1 MHSICRL
8 ALIAFLFVIVCPST
22 ILAQATAGSSLF
34 GTVTDPGGAPVPD
47 ARVKITSAS
56 TNAERVVTTN
66 TEGNYVAPQLLT
78 GTYTIEVSKQGFNL
92 SRATGIALQTNETVR
107 RNFQLEIGSV
117 ATAVD
122 VTANAELTN
131 TYTAQLSQTVDQRRV
146 VELPLNGR
154 DVTQLSLIVA
164 GATVTDA
171 STSFY
176 AGTSGFDTTTA
187 VINGNRTQS
196 NSYLLDGM
204 GNQFMERRV
213 ANIYPNPDA
222 VEEFTL
228 NTSQYSA
235 EMGGNPGGQLS
246 AVTKKGTNQLHG
258 SLFEFVRNG
267 YFNARNAFDTRG
279 TNDGLKRNQYGWAVG
294 GPVYIP
300 KVYDGR
306 NRLFWM
312 TSYQSTPI
320 RLPGTPGFHQSWTR
334 KEKDGDFTEHLTGKT
349 KQVLSPACNGSS
361 ITVDTGAIFD
371 PLTANSACGALG
383 NPFPGNIIPR
393 SRLDPIMEKILN
405 EHTPDSPS
413 VGYLIP
419 HFIPAGTDQYQLVNR
434 GDAIL
439 GKHSIM
445 GRYIYGKKVGASFND
460 PKDLLWNVGIN
471 DGGNTTEAISWA
483 VTDTWTVSPSL
494 LITGGFGFLKNPF
507 ALTPHPYLTS
517 WSAQGSDL
525 KNDPGCQDL
534 NFTVAGR
541 DGIRIWDRCNAKDT
555 HSWEVNSAVKWVR
568 SKHDVAIGGLYSKH
582 WNANPKEPTLQ
593 SGGGFAFT
601 NAFTGDS
608 AADTVMGLAT
618 NYTVGNFGP
627 ITLAKSYRILA
638 GLYVNDNFRVS
649 RKLTLNL
656 GLRWDPGTNSRDDI
670 HIDGTRWMSWIFPG
684 KQSQRF
690 PNAPPGILFWG
701 DPGTPDTNAF
711 ARMDQ
716 FAPRFGFAFDP
727 LGNGKWSIR
736 GGIGSYFGQMQ
747 AGGFALGGAG
757 GGPPYP
763 SGGVSIVNPVSIKNP
778 WLSPP
783 YNGKVGIPI
792 AVATRDSPIDLPYP
806 SQWAFDPYAK
816 NPNAWNWSLTV
827 ERNMGHD
834 VLLRGAY
841 VASRGTH
848 LIGGYETN
856 LPVYIPGASTLSNR
870 QDRRPDP
877 NFQSINTSSG
887 IADSYYHSLQITAEK
902 RYSKGLTFLANYTLS
917 KSIDTGSNDIGWS
930 GAFGNQD
937 PRGPWFNRGL
947 SEFDRTHTV
956 NSSVV
961 WDLPKVTGVHPAVN
975 AVASNWQ
982 ISGLVFLRSGN
993 PFTPVS
999 SKGNSLSPGY
1009 SSVDR
1014 ADLVPGVDWRLSG
1027 LSRNQQINQ
1036 GYFNQKAFAS
1046 TALGTRGTVGRDVL
1060 RGPGYADTDLMLGR
1074 IFPIRE
1080 VLRLQFRF
1088 ELFNVFNR
1096 VNMKTIPGN
1105 GAPSFADVDNPNFG
1119 KLLINGAQDPRIMQ
1133 FGLKLLF

>member
-1 MHSICRL
+1 MNLISRL
-8 ALIAFLFVIVCPST
+8 GCGLVATVLLFPLSVF
-22 ILAQATAGSSLF
+22 AQATAGSSLF
-34 GTVTDPGGAPVPD
+34 GTITDQGGAPIPEAEVRII
-47 ARVKITSAS
+47 ASTTSAVRTVL
-56 TNAERVVTTN
+56 TNS
-66 TEGNYVAPQLLT
+66 EGNWVAPQMLA
-78 GTYTIEVSKQGFNL
+78 GTYVIEVSKQGFNL
-92 SRATGIALQTNETVR
+92 ARASGVVLQTNETVR
-107 RNFQLEIGSV
+107 RNFQLEVGAV
-117 ATAVD
+117 TTTVD
-122 VTANAELTN
+122 VNASAELTN

-196 NSYLLDGM
+196 NTYMLDGM

-258 SLFEFVRNG
+258 SAFEFVRNG
-267 YFNARNAFDTRG
+267 VFNARNAFDTRG

-300 KVYDGR
+300 KVLDGR
-306 NRLFWM
+306 NRFFWM
-312 TSYQSTPI
+312 NSYQSTPV

-334 KEKDGDFTEHLTGKT
+334 KEKDGDFSEWLSGKT
-349 KQVLSPACNGSS
+349 QQVPSPACNGSM
-361 ITVDTGAIFD
+361 ITADVGTIFD
-371 PLTANSACGALG
+371 PLTANKACGSLG
-383 NPFPGNIIPR
+383 TPFPNNQIPR
-393 SRLDPIMEKILN
+393 SRLDPIMGKLLA

-413 VGYLIP
+413 LGYLIP
-419 HFIPAGTDQYQLVNR
+419 HFIPAGTDQWQIVNR

-445 GRYIYGKKVGASFND
+445 GRYLYGKKFGASFND
-460 PKDLLWNVGIN
+460 AKDLLWNVGIN
-471 DGGNTTEAISWA
+471 DGGNTTEALSWA

-517 WSAQGSDL
+517 WSAQGSDV

-534 NFTVAGR
+534 NFSVAGR

-555 HSWEVNSAVKWVR
+555 HSWEINSAVKWVR
-568 SKHDVAIGGLYSKH
+568 SQHDVAVGGVYSKH
-582 WNANPKEPTLQ
+582 WNANPKDPTLQ
-593 SGGGFAFT
+593 SGGSFAFT
-601 NAFTGDS
+601 NTFTGIA
-608 AADTVMGLAT
+608 AADAVMGLAS
-618 NYTVGNFGP
+618 NYTAGNYGP
-627 ITLAKSYRILA
+627 ITVAKSYRVLA
-638 GLYVNDNFRVS
+638 GLYVNDNYRVT
-649 RKLTLNL
+649 RRLTLNL
-656 GLRWDPGTNSRDDI
+656 GLRWDPGTSSRDDI
-670 HIDGTRWMSWIFPG
+670 HLDGTIWMSWIFPG
-684 KQSQRF
+684 RQSQRF
-690 PNAPPGILFWG
+690 PNAPPGILYWG
-701 DPGTPDTNAF
+701 DPGTPDSNAF
-711 ARMDQ
+711 ARMNQ
-716 FAPRFGFAFDP
+716 IAPRFGFAYDP
-727 LGNGKWSIR
+727 HGNGKWAIR
-736 GGIGSYFGQMQ
+736 GGVGSYFGQMQ

-757 GGPPYP
+757 SAAPPYP
-763 SGGVSIVNPVSIKNP
+763 SGGISIVNPVSIKNP
-778 WLSPP
+778 WLTPP

-792 AVATRDSPIDLPYP
+792 PTATKDSPVDLPFP
-806 SQWAFDPYAK
+806 SQWAYDPYAK
-816 NPNAWNWSLTV
+816 NPNTWNWSLTV
-827 ERNMGHD
+827 ERNMGYD
-834 VLLRGAY
+834 TLLRAAY
-841 VASRGTH
+841 VGSRGTH

-856 LPVYIPGASTLSNR
+856 LPVYIPGASTLANR

-877 NFQSINTSSG
+877 NFQSINISTG
-887 IADSYYHSLQITAEK
+887 IDDSHYHSLQITAEK
-902 RYSKGLTFLANYTLS
+902 RYSRGLTFLANYTFS

-961 WDLPKVTGVHPAVN
+961 WDIPKMTVGNRAVR

-982 ISGLVFLRSGN
+982 MSGLIFLRSGV
-993 PFTPVS
+993 PYTPVS

-1009 SSVDR
+1009 SSTDR
-1014 ADLVPGVDWRLSG
+1014 ADVVPGVNWQLSG
-1027 LSRNQQINQ
+1027 LTRNDQINK
-1036 GYFNQKAFAS
+1036 GYFNQAAFTT
-1046 TALGTRGTVGRDVL
+1046 TALGTRGTAGRGII

-1074 IFPIRE
+1074 IFPIYEQVRM
-1080 VLRLQFRF
+1080 QFRW
-1088 ELFNVFNR
+1088 ELFNAFNR
-1096 VNMKTIPGN
+1096 VNMK
-1105 GAPSFADVDNPNFG
+1105 APAMDVDSPTFG
-1119 KLLINGAQDPRIMQ
+1119 KLLPGGAMDPRIMQ
-1133 FGLKLLF
+1133 FGLKFLF